1 MWRRPIMTKFKSEFR
16 KLLEETCK
24 RDGKGRFKTVDV
36 IKQAEKRIHFLETQI
51 KSLTNTVEFFQRR

>member
-1 MWRRPIMTKFKSEFR
+1 MTKFKSEFR

>member
-1 MWRRPIMTKFKSEFR
+1 MTKFKSEFR

-36 IKQAEKRIHFLETQI
+36 IKQAEKRIHYLEKEI
-51 KSLTNTVEFFQRR
+51 ESLTRSVEFFQRR